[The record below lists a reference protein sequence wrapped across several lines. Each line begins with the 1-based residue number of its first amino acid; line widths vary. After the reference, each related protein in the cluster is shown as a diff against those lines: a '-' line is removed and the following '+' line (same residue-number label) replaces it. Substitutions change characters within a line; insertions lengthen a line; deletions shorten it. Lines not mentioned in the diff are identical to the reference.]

1 MHPILGRID
10 RLAAYLAV
18 WLGAGVLLAGLYT
31 RFGLGWIEALA
42 LLSPLF
48 LVYAFVCL
56 SAWYV
61 SRATPLTTSSILRV
75 LLSSAAASTFASA
88 LWLALAQAWIAALS
102 MTAAFAPAA
111 DRYAQQLPFMFAFGI
126 LLFLLSLAFHY
137 VLLAFESALRAKR
150 RQLELEVV
158 TREAELRALR
168 AQIDPHFLYNSLNSI
183 SALTGSDAAGAR
195 RMCLLLGEFL
205 RNTLDVSARQRIPL
219 AEELALAGRYLKIE
233 QVRFGSRL
241 RVEQR
246 VDEDAAACLVPPLVL
261 QPLVEN
267 AVTHGIAKLL
277 DGGLVRLDI
286 SQSNGSLVIVLEN
299 PFDGDSGGATAR
311 AGGMGLDNVR
321 NRLDAMF
328 GRDARM
334 DVRAQDGQFRV
345 ELHIPTDLAADLRQT
360 NSAGAAPRPAIS
372 AEADPRVRPIEEP

>member
-1 MHPILGRID
+1 VHPILGRIE

-18 WLGAGVLLAGLYT
+18 WLGAGVLTAGLFT
-31 RFGLGWIEALA
+31 RFGLSWIEALA

-61 SRATPLTTSSILRV
+61 SRATPLTTTSLPRV
-75 LLSSAAASTFASA
+75 LLSSAVASAFASA
-88 LWLALAQAWIAALS
+88 VWLGLAQAWIAALS
-102 MTAAFAPAA
+102 LTASFAPAA
-111 DRYAQQLPFMFAFGI
+111 DRYAQQLPFLFAFGI

-150 RQLELEVV
+150 RQLELEIV

-183 SALTGSDAAGAR
+183 SALTGSDVAGAR

-219 AEELALAGRYLKIE
+219 ADELALADRYLKIE

-246 VDEDAAACLVPPLVL
+246 VDDDATGCLVPPLVL

-277 DGGLVRLDI
+277 DGGLIRLDI
-286 SQSNGSLVIVLEN
+286 SRASGGLAIVIDN
-299 PFDGDSGGATAR
+299 PFDGDSGKATAR
-311 AGGMGLDNVR
+311 PGGMGLDNVR

-334 DVRAQDGQFRV
+334 DVDARDGQFRV
-345 ELHIPTDLAADLRQT
+345 ELHIPI
-360 NSAGAAPRPAIS
+360 SGAM
-372 AEADPRVRPIEEP
+372 DPLHEEP